1 MQVIIILDSPWKDGS
16 PDYPFSL
23 HDNSPDRKHHFNA
36 CRLDR
41 SDNWKDFS
49 KNSGITP
56 TSYFVC
62 CRSHRPHCV
71 DHLQLLVPSW
81 SHSCLLLPPRHDEIQ
96 KGQSRSGRRIGK
108 NPGKNVRILGHF
120 LPHCFPH
127 ILYYIQYCVLD
138 KLFIKSH
145 VVNHFSFLV

>member
-1 MQVIIILDSPWKDGS
+1 MGLLITLFLSMTTLLTGSIISTPAVSTGRTIGRISQ
-16 PDYPFSL
+16 
-23 HDNSPDRKHHFNA
+23 
-36 CRLDR
+36 
-41 SDNWKDFS
+41 